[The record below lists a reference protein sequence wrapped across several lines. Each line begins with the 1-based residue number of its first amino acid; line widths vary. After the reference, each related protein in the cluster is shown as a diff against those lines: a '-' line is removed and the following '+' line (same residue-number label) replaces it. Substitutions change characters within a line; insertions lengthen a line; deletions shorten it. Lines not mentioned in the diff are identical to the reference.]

1 VRGCI
6 REARRGEG
14 RERWPNGERGA
25 KNGAKN
31 GGMVG
36 ECGEWWNGGRMRRM
50 VEWWENA
57 ENGGRMKR
65 DRETIP
71 FKREK
76 VNIRMVTR

>member
-1 VRGCI
+1 MV
-6 REARRGEG
+6 EWWENAE
-14 RERWPNGERGA
+14 
-25 KNGAKN
+25 N